1 METSPPKLLCSL
13 GMQETH
19 YFSWTIM
26 LQHWTAADSPLPQNG
41 KKDTEKRTSNQVSKD
56 AWTWK
61 KAGKMCVCSISK
73 VEPSFSLSVFGNST
87 IGV

>member
-26 LQHWTAADSPLPQNG
+26 NQHWTATDSPLPQNG
-41 KKDTEKRTSNQVSKD
+41 KKDRGKGLKD

-61 KAGKMCVCSISK
+61 KAGKICVFYI
-73 VEPSFSLSVFGNST
+73 
-87 IGV
+87 

>member
-13 GMQETH
+13 SMQETH

-26 LQHWTAADSPLPQNG
+26 NQHWTATDSPLPQNG
-41 KKDTEKRTSNQVSKD
+41 KKDRGKGLKD

-61 KAGKMCVCSISK
+61 KAGNSTSK
-73 VEPSFSLSVFGNST
+73 VEPSFSLYVFGNST